1 MESVNHIQDEPLE
14 RYSLGMS
21 LEGETCT
28 VEEHLLICQTCRDRL
43 ESLDSYHRAMRT
55 ASLAIRRHTNTAADC
70 NRVVVKA

>member
-1 MESVNHIQDEPLE
+1 VESVNHIQDEPLE

-43 ESLDSYHRAMRT
+43 ESLDSYHGAMRA
-55 ASLAIRRHTNTAADC
+55 ASSAIRRDTTTAADC